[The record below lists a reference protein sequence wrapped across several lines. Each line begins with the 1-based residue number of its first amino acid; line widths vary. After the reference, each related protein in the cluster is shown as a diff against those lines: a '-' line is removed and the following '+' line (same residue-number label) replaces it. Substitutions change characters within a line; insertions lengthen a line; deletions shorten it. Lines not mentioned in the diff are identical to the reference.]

1 MLIAN
6 VHKQLFSF
14 RYCMTEMMETV
25 IKTINSLAEID
36 RVEMMLRR
44 QKLEL
49 YKLAEFDDTSDY
61 VAKLEHLNKLIN
73 TDGVSR
79 TDVLE
84 RIDAWFDVVGYDLI
98 VKSLEA
104 RQGTE
109 SRMLFRKG
117 ILEWLNANSVSI

>member
-6 VHKQLFSF
+6 VHKRLFSF

-25 IKTINSLAEID
+25 IKTINSLEEID

-84 RIDAWFDVVGYDLI
+84 RIGAWFDGVGYELI

>member
-1 MLIAN
+1 
-6 VHKQLFSF
+6 
-14 RYCMTEMMETV
+14 MTEMMETV

-44 QKLEL
+44 QKVEL
-49 YKLAEFDDTSDY
+49 YKLAEFDETSDY

-84 RIDAWFDVVGYDLI
+84 RIGAWFDVVGYDLI

>member
-117 ILEWLNANSVSI
+117 ILEWLNANSVSL